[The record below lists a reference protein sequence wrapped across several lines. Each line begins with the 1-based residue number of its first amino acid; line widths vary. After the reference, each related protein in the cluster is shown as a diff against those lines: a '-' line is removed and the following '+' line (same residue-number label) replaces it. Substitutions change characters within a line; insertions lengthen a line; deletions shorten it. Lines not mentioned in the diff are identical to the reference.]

1 MELDEQKERAR
12 RLLKAC
18 DDGDREK
25 AEALIADD
33 FTFQFMEKADSWAVD
48 GEVVSTKLDKQTF
61 LVHGVG
67 AAAQV
72 TQDKLNFS
80 FDLAVSEGPHVMIL
94 GQSNAKSLK
103 GKPYN
108 NNYCWYVRFTG
119 DRISEL
125 REYCDTKHAHD
136 VLFD

>member
-1 MELDEQKERAR
+1 MGPDEQKERAKQ
-12 RLLKAC
+12 LLQAC
-18 DDGDREK
+18 DTGD
-25 AEALIADD
+25 AEAADALIAED

-48 GEVVSTKLDKQTF
+48 GEEVSTKLDRKTF

-80 FDLAVSEGPHVMIL
+80 FELAVSEGPYVMIL

-103 GKPYN
+103 GKAYN
-108 NNYCWYVRFTG
+108 NNYCWYFRFTG
-119 DRISEL
+119 DRVSEM